1 MFLSS
6 TPSRRICNLKAKR
19 GSARLSCDFVG
30 ASANGHSDSKGMV
43 LLRLGKHGPPDVPK
57 GKGIQTVDNIVVLKI
72 NQINS
77 RSHRRH
83 KFCLDDPAVVNAT
96 MDDAGVFQAFH
107 P

>member
-6 TPSRRICNLKAKR
+6 TPSRRIRNLKAKR

-30 ASANGHSDSKGMV
+30 ASANGHSDSKGIV

-57 GKGIQTVDNIVVLKI
+57 GKGIQTVDDIVVLKI
-72 NQINS
+72 NQTNS
-77 RSHRRH
+77 RSNRRH
-83 KFCLDDPAVVNAT
+83 KFGSNDPSVFNAT
-96 MDDAGVFQAFH
+96 VDDVCVFQVFL